1 MNNSNSFWQNKKVL
15 ITGHTGFKGS
25 WLTVC
30 LLEKGSKVSG
40 ISLEPNTKPSL
51 FNELEIS
58 GKLENNYF
66 LDIREKTKIQEI
78 ISNIKPD
85 IVFHLAAQP
94 LVRESYKDPLGTW
107 DINVI
112 GSLNILSSLKEI
124 SNLCGIVMITTD
136 KVYKNKEWQ
145 FGYREND
152 ELGGYDP
159 YSASKAA
166 CEIAIE
172 SWRLSYCNPKNNNFS
187 NLAIATARSGNVI
200 GGGDWAR
207 DRIIPDSII
216 ALKNNK
222 EILIRNPESKRP
234 WQHVLEP
241 ISGYLSLAE
250 KLYINQKNLK
260 IGEENSFSTSFN
272 FGSNLDSNK
281 KVSELVNQILNSWPG
296 KWRIANNEI
305 SFHEA
310 KQLYLNTDKA
320 YRYLN
325 WSSRWDFNITI
336 NRTVEWYKKF
346 YSKEIKAY
354 DLCIDDINYYE
365 KIRKI
370 SKNIGI
376 K

>member
-1 MNNSNSFWQNKKVL
+1 MFD
-15 ITGHTGFKGS
+15 
-25 WLTVC
+25 
-30 LLEKGSKVSG
+30 
-40 ISLEPNTKPSL
+40 
-51 FNELEIS
+51 ELEIS
-58 GKLENNYF
+58 EKLENNYF
-66 LDIREKTKIQEI
+66 LDIREITKFQKI
-78 ISNIKPD
+78 INNIKPD

-112 GSLNILSSLKEI
+112 GSLNILSSLTEI
-124 SNLCGIVMITTD
+124 GSLCGVVMITTD

-152 ELGGYDP
+152 VLGGYDP

-200 GGGDWAR
+200 GGGDWAK

-241 ISGYLSLAE
+241 ISGYLNLAE
-250 KLYINQKNLK
+250 KLYINQNNIKL
-260 IGEENSFSTSFN
+260 GEKNSFSTSFN

-281 KVSELVNQILNSWPG
+281 KVSELVDQIL
-296 KWRIANNEI
+296 K
-305 SFHEA
+305 SFEME
-310 KQLYLNTDKA
+310 N
-320 YRYLN
+320 
-325 WSSRWDFNITI
+325 
-336 NRTVEWYKKF
+336 
-346 YSKEIKAY
+346 
-354 DLCIDDINYYE
+354 
-365 KIRKI
+365 
-370 SKNIGI
+370 
-376 K
+376 